1 MATITL
7 KDGCVIE
14 TTTLDDVNLRPILET
29 KATSIYSKDFN
40 SCSQDEQI
48 EIIDAF
54 KKEFIPTQ

>member
-14 TTTLDDVNLRPILET
+14 TTELDDVYLRPILESRAVST
-29 KATSIYSKDFN
+29 YNKAFSD
-40 SCSQDEQI
+40 CSNDEQL

-54 KKEFIPTQ
+54 KKQFITK